1 VYIAIAL
8 AAKNGT
14 FIKHLHPAQGIVGGG
29 VTAINLFALKLLL
42 IIAKI
47 EIKFPEKSIKIYN
60 I

>member
-1 VYIAIAL
+1 M
-8 AAKNGT
+8 AA
-14 FIKHLHPAQGIVGGG
+14 VGVGE

>member
-1 VYIAIAL
+1 MLLTLLCPPLLGKERGA
-8 AAKNGT
+8 
-14 FIKHLHPAQGIVGGG
+14 GGE